1 MSAYPVTA
9 ESPVSTHPGTQQT
22 LNKMCAREK
31 KRYPHFTAKETEAPP
46 KKKETEAQESSAQG
60 HRAAKWWPGDKS
72 GRTTSQQKV
81 STTHTRGKSHTQSKS
96 PLKSTKHNA

>member
-46 KKKETEAQESSAQG
+46 KKKKL
-60 HRAAKWWPGDKS
+60 RP
-72 GRTTSQQKV
+72 
-81 STTHTRGKSHTQSKS
+81 KSHLPKVTELLSGGLGTKVEELHLSRKFLPPTQGVKVTPSQN
-96 PLKSTKHNA
+96 HH